1 MSRVCYI
8 IKILCFDIVSTLSRL
23 FNALFLSGSTA
34 QTTSSHCYVNPN
46 LHNLRSVVNT
56 LFFWQEDHCK
66 EAWEEEVKRAVHTLE
81 TNGAITIEE
90 YNVV

>member
-1 MSRVCYI
+1 MSRLLYI
-8 IKILCFDIVSTLSRL
+8 IKRLGFDIVSTLSRL
-23 FNALFLSGSTA
+23 FNALFLGGSTA
-34 QTTSSHCYVNPN
+34 QTTSSHCHVNPN
-46 LHNLRSVVNT
+46 LHTLRSVVNV

-66 EAWEEEVKRAVHTLE
+66 GAWEEEVKRAMHTLE